1 MDKHL
6 TIEDAKAM
14 MKKLSTDL
22 KGTLHWGDDDAFT
35 LEKLP
40 LGMASLDAAL
50 NGGFAFDRIALIVG
64 EFSTGKTLI
73 AMMAI
78 KAAQE
83 RGLSTAFIDVEKTW
97 TPEWAAQ
104 LGIRPNDVL
113 VLRAK
118 TGEDAFNGALKL
130 VKVKMPV
137 IVIDSLAAMVAAK
150 ELAPDE
156 DEVLQQQFMGGATA
170 SMIGRGLKL
179 LNEENKGSLIL
190 CINQLRE
197 KPGVVYGN
205 PETSPGGKAPGFYA
219 WHTLRVRRGP
229 FLEENGVKVGYH
241 MKVVVTKNKQG
252 APFKEA
258 DISFYYTGEFDEI
271 TGLVEQAIDVG
282 VIKQKAASY
291 TFQRVDRETGELN
304 DHKVIGRKK
313 LVEAIKA
320 DPELRG
326 WLETEVASSIERVD
340 L

>member
-6 TIEDAKAM
+6 TIEEAKSM
-14 MKKLSTDL
+14 MKKLSSEL
-22 KGTLHWGDDDAFT
+22 KGTLHWGDDDAFN

-40 LGMASLDAAL
+40 LGMPSLDAAM
-50 NGGFAFDRIALIVG
+50 NGGFAFDRIALVVG

-78 KAAQE
+78 KAAQAK
-83 RGLSTAFIDVEKTW
+83 GLSTAFIDVEKTW

-113 VLRAK
+113 VLRAR

-130 VKVKMPV
+130 VKLKMPV

-156 DEVLQQQFMGGATA
+156 DEMLQQQFMGGATA

-179 LNEENKGSLIL
+179 LNEENNGSLII

-229 FLEENGVKVGYH
+229 FIEENGVRVGYH
-241 MKVVVTKNKQG
+241 MKITVTKNKQG
-252 APFKEA
+252 APFREA
-258 DISFYYTGEFDEI
+258 DISFYYSGEFDEI
-271 TGLVEQAIDVG
+271 TGLVEQALDVG
-282 VIKQKAASY
+282 VIMQKASSY
-291 TFQRVDRETGELN
+291 TFQRLDTETGELSTQ
-304 DHKVIGRKK
+304 KVIGRKN
-313 LVEAIKA
+313 LVEAIKV
-320 DPELRG
+320 DPRLRA
-326 WLETEVASSIERVD
+326 WFEAEVTSAVGRVD